1 MLSQLA
7 IFLELVKSR
16 FIDVVFPGPNVVSLK
31 LSLVDVQPED
41 LAMTFN

>member
-7 IFLELVKSR
+7 IFLEVVKPM
-16 FIDVVFPGPNVVSLK
+16 FPDVWFPGPHVVSLT

-41 LAMTFN
+41 LAMTIN